1 MKQRCLVDGAVV
13 GAAVGAGLGL
23 WAARAKPVVPTL
35 VVDSTPVFAGAAAVF
50 SYADA
55 LEASR
60 PAVVS
65 VYSTKYA
72 RQRGAAGAAPNDRRI
87 PLVPGNGGGAPHQSE
102 RGLGS
107 GVLVSAEGYIL
118 TNNHVIEG
126 ADELLVKLPDDRELP
141 ARIIGTDPKTDVAVI
156 KVEGAALPYVVLGD
170 SDKLR
175 VGDVVF
181 ALGNPLDVGQ
191 TATMGIVSATGR
203 RGLDLLARGDSD
215 PGYEDFIQT
224 DAAINVGN
232 SGGALIDARGRL
244 VGINTAIMTTSR
256 GNIGIGFSIPVNLA
270 AFVMKSVLETG
281 TVVRGY
287 LGVSTQDL
295 DAGLAA
301 GFGLK
306 DTRGVLV
313 SEITPQSPA
322 ARGGLLAGD
331 VVLAVNDKIVANRDE
346 LRLLVSQ
353 LAPGTKVA
361 MRVVREGKSLALE
374 VTLGQLS
381 DVRAEPARSAVEFL
395 EGVQV
400 ARINEQLKRE
410 FALEENAGV
419 VVVAVDRRSPHA
431 VNFPVGT
438 VIEKINKTE
447 ITDARSAIEA
457 LHKGRNTLVVR
468 YGDKRQFLSV
478 ELAP

>member
-1 MKQRCLVDGAVV
+1 MKQRCLVAGAVL
-13 GAAVGAGLGL
+13 GAAVGAGIGI
-23 WAARAKPVVPTL
+23 WATRARVVVSTL
-35 VVDSTPVFAGAAAVF
+35 VVDRTPASVGAPAVA

-55 LEASR
+55 LAASR

-72 RQRGAAGAAPNDRRI
+72 RQRGPAATAQNERRN
-87 PLVPGNGGGAPHQSE
+87 PVPPGYGPSGPTQPE

-107 GVLVSAEGYIL
+107 GVIVSPEGFIL

-141 ARIIGTDPKTDVAVI
+141 ARIVGSDPKTDVAVI
-156 KVEGAALPYVVLGD
+156 KVEGTALPYAVLGD

-203 RGLDLLARGDSD
+203 RGLDLLARGDTD

-232 SGGALIDARGRL
+232 SGGALIDAHGRL

-270 AFVMKSVLETG
+270 AFVMKSLVETG

-295 DAGLAA
+295 DSGLAA

-313 SEITPQSPA
+313 SEITGQSPA
-322 ARGGLLAGD
+322 ARAGLLAGD
-331 VVLAVNDKIVANRDE
+331 VVLAVNDKSVANRDE

-353 LAPGTKVA
+353 LTPGTKVA
-361 MRVVREGKSLALE
+361 LRISREGKASVVE

-381 DVRAEPARSAVEFL
+381 DAREDPARASLEFL
-395 EGVQV
+395 AGVQV

-410 FALEENAGV
+410 FALTEDSGV

-431 VNFPVGT
+431 ASFPVGT
-438 VIEKINKTE
+438 LIEKVNKAE
-447 ITDARSAIEA
+447 VADAHAAVEA
-457 LHKGRNTLVVR
+457 LRKGRNTLVVR
-468 YGDKRQFLSV
+468 YGASRQFLSV
-478 ELAP
+478 ELVP

>member
-1 MKQRCLVDGAVV
+1 MKQRSLVV
-13 GAAVGAGLGL
+13 GVVAGVVFGAGVGL
-23 WAARAKPVVPTL
+23 WVAKARTVTPTL
-35 VVDSTPVFAGAAAVF
+35 VIDRTPASAGAVTGA

-72 RQRGAAGAAPNDRRI
+72 RQRGAAGAAANDLRI
-87 PLVPGNGGGAPHQSE
+87 PLLPGSSSTTPPQLE

-107 GVLVSAEGYIL
+107 GVIVSPEGYIL

-126 ADELLVKLPDDRELP
+126 ADELLVKLPDDRELS
-141 ARIIGTDPKTDVAVI
+141 ARIVGTDPKTDVAVI
-156 KVEGAALPYVVLGD
+156 KVEAAQLPHVVLGD

-203 RGLDLLARGDSD
+203 RGLDLLARGDTD

-232 SGGALIDARGRL
+232 SGGALIDAHGRL

-270 AFVMKSVLETG
+270 AFVMRSLVETG

-295 DAGLAA
+295 DSGLAA

-313 SEITPQSPA
+313 SEVTPQGPA
-322 ARGGLLAGD
+322 ARAGLLAGD
-331 VVLAVNDKIVANRDE
+331 VVLAVNDKPVANRDE

-353 LAPGTKVA
+353 LSPRTKVA
-361 MRVVREGKSLALE
+361 LHVFREGKPATLE
-374 VTLGQLS
+374 VTIGQLN
-381 DVRAEPARSAVEFL
+381 DAREEPAKLASDFL

-400 ARINEQLKRE
+400 ARITPQLKRE
-410 FALEENAGV
+410 LALEESSGV

-431 VNFPVGT
+431 TNFPVGT
-438 VIEKINKTE
+438 VIEKINKTD
-447 ITDARSAIEA
+447 IADVRNATEA
-457 LHKGRNTLVVR
+457 LRKGRNTLVVR
-468 YGDKRQFLSV
+468 YGAARQFISI